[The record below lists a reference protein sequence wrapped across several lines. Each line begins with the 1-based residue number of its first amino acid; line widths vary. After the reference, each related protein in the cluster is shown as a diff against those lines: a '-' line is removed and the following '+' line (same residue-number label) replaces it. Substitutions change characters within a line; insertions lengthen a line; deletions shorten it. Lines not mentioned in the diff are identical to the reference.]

1 MDFAGLVVLITG
13 ASKGIGKCLA
23 NIMHEYGAT
32 VIGVYN
38 NTKILNEFYD
48 TYKCD
53 ISSEEEIKKL
63 FDYVINKHERIDVL
77 VNCAALCLDND
88 IYNKSKEEFMKVLEV
103 NLVGTFMMCKYASL
117 QMNKGVMINIS
128 STDAQD
134 TFSTISMDYAASKAG
149 VENITKNLAIRF
161 PNLKICGLAPNW
173 VNTETVLEMDYNYL
187 ESELK
192 RIGQSKLLKKEE
204 VALKII
210 EIIIND
216 DIRSGEI
223 IRMGGNNE

>member
-1 MDFAGLVVLITG
+1 MDFAGLVVVITG

-38 NTKILNEFYD
+38 NTKITNVLYD
-48 TYKCD
+48 TFKCD
-53 ISSEEEIKKL
+53 ISNEEEIKKL
-63 FDYVINKHERIDVL
+63 FDYVIKKHEKIDVL
-77 VNCAALCLDND
+77 VNCAALCIDND
-88 IYNKSKEEFMKVLEV
+88 IFDKSKSEFMKVLEV

-117 QMNKGVMINIS
+117 NMNKGVIINIS
-128 STDAQD
+128 STDALD

-149 VENITKNLAIRF
+149 IENITKNLAIRF
-161 PNLKICGLAPNW
+161 PDLKICALAPNW
-173 VNTETVLEMDYNYL
+173 VNTETVLEMNPNYL

-204 VALKII
+204 VAVKII

-223 IRMGGNNE
+223 IRMGGFNE